1 MLKKITI
8 CASLILS
15 MGACTKDFEVINV
28 NPNTPSSVPIDYL
41 LGESELFIPGSS
53 DASSK
58 AWRINFGFAA
68 CFVQQMSSIDVTFYG
83 GSFYNS
89 GSNNFTSFFD
99 YSYPNAVKSLVNVID
114 IAKKDAKYI
123 NVLSMARILK
133 VMEMARLTD
142 LYGDIP
148 YSEAGKAFL
157 DGNFSPKYDAQ
168 KDIYF
173 DMLKEL
179 DEAGKAFS
187 ATAYIPKTADY
198 IYSGDLD
205 KWKRAAN
212 TLMLRLAMRLQKVD
226 ATSAQSWAKKAIDG
240 GLITSNS
247 ETIAFKFDNTGAMI
261 NSNPNSWVL
270 GPSGQ
275 NIANLNNAGVQ
286 WGKTLID
293 LLKTR
298 KDPRL
303 SVISSL
309 RNGDKTIE
317 NQRGL
322 PNATDAIILNTL
334 EEKNLNNYSRPS
346 SNLMSL
352 ATPWIYMTYAE
363 AQLLKAE
370 AIERGWVSGSAKT
383 AFIEG
388 QSAGINQLSVVGST
402 ITASDLSTYATLNA
416 YPETGNLDN
425 KLNAIHTELYL
436 IHASTLNHIEA
447 WANWRRTGYPNLNPV
462 NYSGN
467 ETGGVIPRRLRYP
480 LSELG
485 INPNFKD
492 AITRQGP
499 DLFTT
504 KVWWDK

>member
-1 MLKKITI
+1 
-8 CASLILS
+8 
-15 MGACTKDFEVINV
+15 
-28 NPNTPSSVPIDYL
+28 
-41 LGESELFIPGSS
+41 
-53 DASSK
+53 
-58 AWRINFGFAA
+58 
-68 CFVQQMSSIDVTFYG
+68 
-83 GSFYNS
+83 
-89 GSNNFTSFFD
+89 
-99 YSYPNAVKSLVNVID
+99 
-114 IAKKDAKYI
+114 
-123 NVLSMARILK
+123 
-133 VMEMARLTD
+133 
-142 LYGDIP
+142 
-148 YSEAGKAFL
+148 
-157 DGNFSPKYDAQ
+157 
-168 KDIYF
+168 
-173 DMLKEL
+173 MLKEL

-370 AIERGWVSGSAKT
+370 AIERGWASGSAKT

-416 YPETGNLDN
+416 YPESGNLDN

-485 INPNFKD
+485 INHNFND
-492 AITRQGP
+492 AMTRQGP